1 HEAHYFRDAAK
12 MFGNSLRDQVRGSP
26 GNFGD
31 ALEAVHPVVR
41 TNPVTGWKCVF
52 VNPEF
57 TKRIIGVTRDESDT
71 ILNYLFSLI
80 QQNHD
85 LQVRFKWNK
94 NDIAIWDNRS
104 VYHTATFDYEKVL
117 RVGDRVVSLGEKPYF
132 DPKSKS
138 RREFLGTQIAFNL
151 GEDAVRQ

>member
-1 HEAHYFRDAAK
+1 
-12 MFGNSLRDQVRGSP
+12 
-26 GNFGD
+26 
-31 ALEAVHPVVR
+31 
-41 TNPVTGWKCVF
+41 
-52 VNPEF
+52 
-57 TKRIIGVTRDESDT
+57 TRDESDT